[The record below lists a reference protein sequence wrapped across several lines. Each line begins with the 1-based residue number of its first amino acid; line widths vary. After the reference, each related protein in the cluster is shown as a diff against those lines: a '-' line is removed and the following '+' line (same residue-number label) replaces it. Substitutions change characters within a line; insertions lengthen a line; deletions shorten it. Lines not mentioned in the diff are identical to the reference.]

1 MLGMNGLLPRDI
13 RVRDFC
19 RVPPDFSARY
29 SAIGKLYCYELHT
42 EPVED
47 PLLSHMRL
55 HIPKPLNIF
64 MMRCV
69 LQPSRPI
76 HLRCVSR

>member
-13 RVRDFC
+13 RVKDFC

-64 MMRCV
+64 MMRYPFSPPMSQIC
-69 LQPSRPI
+69 S
-76 HLRCVSR
+76 